1 MSYEN
6 VEIARRAIEAV
17 VRTPKPDFAA
27 VNTLFDPDHELVSLT
42 TLRGPAMRGAHG
54 FREWLTNT
62 GDAFESW
69 QARVEEVRAID
80 KTRVLVVLTFM
91 IEGRGSGIP
100 YDQQMGMVITVRGG
114 RIIRT
119 ETYPTP
125 DEALEALG
133 LRD

>member
-6 VEIARRAIEAV
+6 VEIVRRAIEAAIQ
-17 VRTPKPDFAA
+17 TPKPDFATINA
-27 VNTLFDPDHELVSLT
+27 LFHPDHELVSLT

-69 QARVEEVRAID
+69 QARVEEARAID
-80 KTRVLVVLTFM
+80 KTRVLVVATFT

-100 YDQQMGMVITVRGG
+100 YDQQMGMVMTVRGG
-114 RIIRT
+114 KIIRT
-119 ETYPTP
+119 ETYSSP